1 MVQPICAECCHPR
14 PDRHTSKCTVGLAQ
28 LFEIIDDRLPDVTWQ
43 KQRAQLG
50 EGGGAGGF
58 ESCPPINV
66 HNYSMLSYDSG
77 LYPEAPDD
85 YGTPIPTRILV
96 YWEQRAAQV
105 GGSHRDGPWVVHQRF
120 IGDMVADLR
129 QLATQLKSAT
139 GDPPPRP
146 IGKCQRTIGLGAREL
161 IVCGE
166 PLYMPEVP
174 ETSYRGT
181 VTVWDCPTVRCP
193 RPECREEYT
202 GSALLRLKLIADRER
217 RYSRSGLL
225 TGREGPVQRAGF
237 DLYRDWTGPVFYPPA
252 GDDEGQVSA

>member
-1 MVQPICAECCHPR
+1 VPDLICAECCHPR
-14 PDRHTSKCTVGLAQ
+14 PDRHTSKCTVGLAE
-28 LFEIIDDRLPDVTWQ
+28 LYRIIDDRLPDVTWR

-58 ESCPPINV
+58 ESSPPINL
-66 HNYSMLSYDSG
+66 HNYAMLSYASKVDPIG
-77 LYPEAPDD
+77 PDD
-85 YGTPIPTRILV
+85 TGPLPV
-96 YWEQRAAQV
+96 YVLWQWERKAANV
-105 GGSHRDGPWVVHQRF
+105 GGDWRDVKWVVHQPW
-120 IGDMVADLR
+120 IGDLVADLR
-129 QLATQLKSAT
+129 TMAVQLRSAT

-146 IGKCQRTIGLGAREL
+146 IGKCQRTIGLGVREL

-217 RYSRSGLL
+217 RYSRSGLVSC
-225 TGREGPVQRAGF
+225 REGVPQRMAGPDPAYTGHLF
-237 DLYRDWTGPVFYPPA
+237 DHATP
-252 GDDEGQVSA
+252 ESA